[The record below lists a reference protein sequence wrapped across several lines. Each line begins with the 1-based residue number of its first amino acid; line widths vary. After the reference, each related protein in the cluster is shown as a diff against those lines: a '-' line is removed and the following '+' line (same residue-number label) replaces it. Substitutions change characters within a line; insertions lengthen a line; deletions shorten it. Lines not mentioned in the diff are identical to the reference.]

1 MSSQRSR
8 LQGFLDLDSDSHN
21 KILEG
26 LQGNILK
33 GHGRKRSAG
42 VFVALAKDER
52 KARKSIAKLTKLVWS
67 ALRQN
72 IHS

>member
-26 LQGNILK
+26 LQGNIL
-33 GHGRKRSAG
+33 SW
-42 VFVALAKDER
+42 VY
-52 KARKSIAKLTKLVWS
+52 T
-67 ALRQN
+67 
-72 IHS
+72 